1 MKMRDDNPLRVV
13 QITDTHLKSQ
23 AGSRLWGVDVDANL
37 TAVLQRLKTRHWP
50 VQFIL
55 ATGDL
60 VHDEGA
66 QAYERLYA
74 FLEPLGVPVYCLPG
88 NHDAPEE
95 LEQAL
100 TNPVR
105 RQRHINAGHWQF
117 ILLDSTVHGSDAG
130 HLLDSELMFLE
141 STLRVHPRQHAII
154 CLHHQPLPIGCSWL
168 DTMVVDNG
176 EKLLAI
182 AGRHPQVRAIVYGHI
197 HQEFA
202 ARHGAVELLGA
213 PSTCVQFKPDAPTA
227 EADPVPPGYRWF
239 ELYPD
244 GRLLTGIERT
254 KGII

>member
-1 MKMRDDNPLRVV
+1 MKVRDDNPLRVV
-13 QITDTHLKSQ
+13 QITDTHIR
-23 AGSRLWGVDVDANL
+23 SRPGGQLWGVDVDANL
-37 TAVLQRLKTRHWP
+37 TAVLQRLKAHHWP

-66 QAYERLYA
+66 QAYERLHA

-88 NHDAPEE
+88 NHDTPHD
-95 LEQAL
+95 LEQTL

-105 RQRHINAGHWQF
+105 RQRHVIAAHWQF
-117 ILLDSTVHGSDAG
+117 ILLDSSVAGSDGG
-130 HLLDSELMFLE
+130 HLLDSELTFLDKA
-141 STLRVHPRQHAII
+141 LCAHPRQHAII

-176 EKLLAI
+176 AELLAV

-197 HQEFA
+197 HQAFA
-202 ARHGAVELLGA
+202 SRHGDIELLGA
-213 PSTCVQFKPDAPTA
+213 PSTCVQFKPEAAAA
-227 EADPVPPGYRWF
+227 EADPIPPGYRWF